1 MNSSSLQQED
11 AVHLVNDETNLHLLN
26 KKALSIELADGTDQ
40 VIYLEQ
46 KIKKVR
52 TCLKKKQR
60 MCFSHRYYINYIIHM
75 LPIYFMFILYRYCIS
90 FKRSVGIFL
99 CRTNGIK
106 KNRPTHTH
114 TRTQK
119 HTNMHTDITNIT
131 DGANVNHHK
140 NKTGLQ
146 SI

>member
-1 MNSSSLQQED
+1 
-11 AVHLVNDETNLHLLN
+11 
-26 KKALSIELADGTDQ
+26 
-40 VIYLEQ
+40 
-46 KIKKVR
+46 
-52 TCLKKKQR
+52 
-60 MCFSHRYYINYIIHM
+60 
-75 LPIYFMFILYRYCIS
+75 MFILYRYCIS

-119 HTNMHTDITNIT
+119 RTNMHTDITNIT